1 MQIIEEVCHDKK
13 PKRLY
18 GETFKSRGGLL
29 ESDSSSSEPRNPKQM
44 YNARS
49 TTKNVSGE
57 KDEIFQLLTQLKD
70 DYAGEE
76 GFIQEVKFRKTPEV
90 VVSFEQQLDD
100 LVRFCCDPK
109 QFSVLDIDPR
119 FSLGSFFFFISDNL
133 QTFNVMEKDH
143 Q

>member
-1 MQIIEEVCHDKK
+1 M
-13 PKRLY
+13 L
-18 GETFKSRGGLL
+18 GLL
-29 ESDSSSSEPRNPKQM
+29 Q
-44 YNARS
+44 
-49 TTKNVSGE
+49 KNVSGE

-109 QFSVLDIDPR
+109 QFSVLGIDPR
-119 FSLGSFFFFISDNL
+119 FSLGSFFFY
-133 QTFNVMEKDH
+133 Q
-143 Q
+143 